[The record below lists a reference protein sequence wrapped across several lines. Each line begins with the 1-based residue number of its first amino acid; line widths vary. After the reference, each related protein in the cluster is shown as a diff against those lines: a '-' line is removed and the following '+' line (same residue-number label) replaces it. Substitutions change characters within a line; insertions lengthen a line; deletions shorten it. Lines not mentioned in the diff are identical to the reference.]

1 MYQSACR
8 IAVLALAPASLTAAP
23 PSHALFGMPYY
34 TMGFVEAAA
43 VPIAVL
49 VFSAGLFLCRRR
61 PPRRQLG
68 SALVLTAAVVLL
80 WEVAGNADMIYLSW
94 QARRLCA
101 TDSGLHV
108 YRTAQTDG
116 FLGDSAIDH
125 WSDYGFEYVEKIK
138 PRRDGKPP
146 VVRYVMTDGEVSWER
161 FPTLRSRYQYRG
173 PQMRRAS
180 YQVER
185 RSRTVE
191 DRTTGE
197 LLGELVSFAVYPGWF
212 DRRVLALLPGT
223 WHPWTC
229 GEAAPDGAGS
239 YDRFRDMRL
248 YSHIDLIE
256 ATLKPQ

>member
-1 MYQSACR
+1 MNQSACR
-8 IAVLALAPASLTAAP
+8 IAVLALAPGSLTAAP

-43 VPIAVL
+43 VPVAVL
-49 VFSAGLFLCRRR
+49 VLAAGLFFYRRR
-61 PPRRQLG
+61 PPRCQLG
-68 SALVLTAAVVLL
+68 GAFVLAAAVVLL
-80 WEVAGNADMIYLSW
+80 WEVVGNADMIYLSW

-101 TDSGLHV
+101 AESGLHV

-125 WSDYGFEYVEKIK
+125 WSAYGFEYVEKLK
-138 PRRDGKPP
+138 PRRDGQPP
-146 VVRYVMTDGEVSWER
+146 VVRYVMADGEVTWARYPS
-161 FPTLRSRYQYRG
+161 LRSRYQYRG
-173 PQMRRAS
+173 PLMRRVS

-212 DRRVLALLPGT
+212 DRSVLAVLPGT
-223 WHPWTC
+223 WRPWTC

-239 YDRFRDMRL
+239 YDRFRNMRL
-248 YSHIDLIE
+248 YSRIDLIE
-256 ATLKPQ
+256 ATLKPR